1 MLHHIFKKFS
11 EEGNDSFLE
20 DVSVTLIDKT
30 DPRQIFYKEKTIEE
44 VLLRQWYQRDW
55 TLNIVSKIEF
65 CFIPTSKFKPII

>member
-44 VLLRQWYQRDW
+44 VLLRQ
-55 TLNIVSKIEF
+55 
-65 CFIPTSKFKPII
+65 